1 MLFVIVIDRDVQPH
15 RTNAK
20 GPEFSVAVAKERVA
34 NCKAKYLLYGERPDG
49 ETPSHDTAPLVR
61 DCLGVSLFWLAK
73 CNHECAY

>member
-34 NCKAKYLLYGERPDG
+34 NCKAKYLLYGE
-49 ETPSHDTAPLVR
+49 
-61 DCLGVSLFWLAK
+61 SLMVKLQAMTLPR
-73 CNHECAY
+73 